1 MSTAIYPGSFDPVTL
16 GHLDIIKRASRQFD
30 KLIVCVMINSDKHG
44 LFTPEERVKL
54 IRRVTQGMSNV
65 EVDMSSD
72 LLSDYAKRKR
82 ATMVVKG
89 LRAVSDFE
97 MEFQM
102 ALINRKL
109 NPKLDT
115 MFLPARQN
123 FTYLSSSVVKEMA
136 RYHVSLN
143 GFVPQEIAEE
153 VQAKMDEF
161 LQKSQS

>member
-1 MSTAIYPGSFDPVTL
+1 MIIAVCPGSFDPVTL
-16 GHLDIIKRASRQFD
+16 GHLDIIKRAARQFD
-30 KLIVCVMINSDKHG
+30 KLIICVMVNSDKHG
-44 LFTPEERVKL
+44 LFTPEERVDM
-54 IRRVTQGMSNV
+54 IRRVTRGLSNV
-65 EVDMSSD
+65 EVDMSAE

-97 MEFQM
+97 KECQM

-109 NPKLDT
+109 NPNLDT

-136 RYHVSLN
+136 RYHVSL
-143 GFVPQEIAEE
+143 GSFVPKEIAEE
-153 VQAKMDEF
+153 VQAKMDEY